1 MDIMIGPTSSMVP
14 IKTVTS
20 FGGEPNVQFSVAE
33 IEAMAIPFKLTLVGK
48 FSYNRPNMELIHKF
62 FTSLRLKG
70 TFKVSL
76 LDNWHVLIQLDVEDD
91 YSRLWVR
98 QT

>member
-1 MDIMIGPTSSMVP
+1 
-14 IKTVTS
+14 
-20 FGGEPNVQFSVAE
+20 
-33 IEAMAIPFKLTLVGK
+33 
-48 FSYNRPNMELIHKF
+48 MELIRKF

-76 LDNWHVLIQLDVEDD
+76 LDNQHVLIQLDVEND

-98 QT
+98 